1 MRCSFTPDNTE
12 SADSGQGS
20 DTDGGGDTSTSANG
34 SRTISLR
41 NAYYKVSRYLTNSS
55 SNGSSSDATNSDPG
69 ASVNVASPGK
79 QRRGFSGRRWLGLR
93 KPSQGKEKAPSGAQ
107 SPATADKPAPLK
119 KIPSDKKL
127 KLPYGDDRE
136 RAEEGECSHNAA
148 AALDEV
154 EDDAADLELPPPM
167 KPIQDPQTVLQ
178 APAQPAAASNPSRAS
193 LSLEALDSNGGPA
206 DIAEIEQIVK
216 EKMEQHGCPTAGA
229 SGRTQPDEED
239 VSEESYEAMLKK
251 REYVLRELV
260 DTEDIYVSDLALVC
274 EGYIRHFQLANPD
287 PPIPEGLRDRRH
299 RMIFGNI
306 EVIYEWHR
314 DKFVRDLHE
323 CVAAPEQL
331 GPLFHRFFEK
341 RMFMY
346 EHYCRNKPVSEYIV
360 SEHDHFFQELRHK
373 LGHKLQLGDLLIK
386 PIQRIQKYHLLVK
399 KILSYS
405 EHARAPPEVIASLR
419 EAVHYTDIIP
429 KNANMMMDVGRLQGF
444 TGNITAQGKLLM
456 QEALTVAELGSGSD
470 KGKEL
475 HVFLFEQCVIF
486 SEAVGKKNQYTSPTY
501 NYKAHVQMNKME
513 LEEVEN
519 KTAFIIHSV
528 DPNKPRQSFLCR
540 APETSLQEWV
550 SALSRILQSQRMF
563 GEALENPGAYLR
575 ELQGHSSAGE
585 GWCGLRKTESVPP
598 SLGARLAPE
607 LRQRTQRPHA
617 KANTINLPTTTIR
630 SDERKKSANV
640 AANNAAAQPVSP
652 PHANG
657 LSKRPWGLKL
667 RRGGSGGG
675 AGGGEPSAEGVVTEL
690 RPPELSE
697 PATDVTVSPGAT
709 ATLSCRAV
717 ATRASAS
724 WRKTAPETRALR
736 HGGRFAITLAPDGL
750 ATLTIHA
757 CRASDAGVYCCLI
770 SNELGGVQT
779 SARLT
784 VGAGGAPG
792 VPAVRAH
799 PGGGLVV
806 QWDESAP
813 AHLEYCRVG
822 EGEWRRA
829 TETPAAANTLALEEL
844 PAGQYSF
851 RLVCARSGA
860 PGAASGPA
868 ACGGGGG
875 WQREQF
881 GRRYSI
887 EEEIGRGRTA
897 RVLAA
902 RDTGTGQRVALK
914 QVLAGRGADAMREY
928 RMLSQC
934 AHGGVARAM
943 ALFADVPR
951 AGAHTIVLELVGGG
965 PLLDWAAAHPAQYT
979 QQAAA
984 LHTRQLLSALDYL
997 HGNNIA
1003 HLDVRP
1009 ENILVELSGPQPQV
1023 KLIDL
1028 GCAAEGA
1035 GCAGRE
1041 VLPPAP
1047 AQLEFAPPECVLGR
1061 PPAPAWD
1068 AWAAGVFL
1076 YVFLTGVSM
1085 LCSTLVST
1093 AGSIDHSG
1101 GPYVTGLHMLETSR
1115 SPPSAAASKPA
1126 LWMC

>member
-1 MRCSFTPDNTE
+1 MKYWFCS
-12 SADSGQGS
+12 
-20 DTDGGGDTSTSANG
+20 
-34 SRTISLR
+34 
-41 NAYYKVSRYLTNSS
+41 
-55 SNGSSSDATNSDPG
+55 
-69 ASVNVASPGK
+69 
-79 QRRGFSGRRWLGLR
+79 
-93 KPSQGKEKAPSGAQ
+93 
-107 SPATADKPAPLK
+107 
-119 KIPSDKKL
+119 
-127 KLPYGDDRE
+127 
-136 RAEEGECSHNAA
+136 
-148 AALDEV
+148 
-154 EDDAADLELPPPM
+154 
-167 KPIQDPQTVLQ
+167 
-178 APAQPAAASNPSRAS
+178 
-193 LSLEALDSNGGPA
+193 
-206 DIAEIEQIVK
+206 
-216 EKMEQHGCPTAGA
+216 
-229 SGRTQPDEED
+229 
-239 VSEESYEAMLKK
+239 
-251 REYVLRELV
+251 
-260 DTEDIYVSDLALVC
+260 
-274 EGYIRHFQLANPD
+274 QLANPD

-314 DKFVRDLHE
+314 DKFVHELHE
-323 CVAAPEQL
+323 CVAAPELL

-346 EHYCRNKPVSEYIV
+346 EQYCRNKPVSEYIV

-405 EHARAPPEVIASLR
+405 EHARANPDVLASLR
-419 EAVHYTDIIP
+419 QAMHYTDIIP

-456 QEALTVAELGSGSD
+456 QEALQVADLSSSSE

-501 NYKAHVQMNKME
+501 NYKGHVQMNKME

-519 KTAFIIHSV
+519 NTAFIIHSL
-528 DPNKPRQSFLCR
+528 DPNKPRQSYLCKG
-540 APETSLQEWV
+540 PEASLQEWIA
-550 SALSRILQSQRMF
+550 ALSRILNSQRMF
-563 GEALENPGAYLR
+563 GEALENPSAYLR
-575 ELQGHSSAGE
+575 ELQGHSSAGS

-598 SLGARLAPE
+598 SVGARLAPE
-607 LRQRTQRPHA
+607 LRRTQRPHA
-617 KANTINLPTTTIR
+617 KANTINLPTTAIR
-630 SDERKKSANV
+630 GDERKKSANV
-640 AANNAAAQPVSP
+640 AANNAAAHTSP

-667 RRGGSGGG
+667 RRGGSGG
-675 AGGGEPSAEGVVTEL
+675 AGEPSAEGVVTEL

-697 PATDVTVSPGAT
+697 PATDVTVSPGAS
-709 ATLSCRAV
+709 ATLSCRAG
-717 ATRASAS
+717 AARAAAS

-736 HGGRFAITLAPDGL
+736 HGDRFAISLAPDGL

-806 QWDESAP
+806 QWDESSP

-868 ACGGGGG
+868 ACGGGGS

-914 QVLAGRGADAMREY
+914 QVLAGRGADATREY

-934 AHGGVARAM
+934 AHGGVVRAM

-951 AGAHTIVLELVGGG
+951 AGAHTLVLELVGGG
-965 PLLDWAAAHPAQYT
+965 PLLDWAQAHPALYT

-984 LHTRQLLSALDYL
+984 QHTRQLLSALDYL

-1009 ENILVELSGPQPQV
+1009 ENILVELGGAAPQV

-1035 GCAGRE
+1035 AGAGGAGRD

-1076 YVFLTGVSM
+1076 YVFLTGVY
-1085 LCSTLVST
+1085 LHWGGVSERAQQLIRGLLEPAPAARLPLRDALADPWFDECLT
-1093 AGSIDHSG
+1093 EARRRFPPGHWGGVSERAQQLIRGLLEPAPAARLPLRDALADPWFDECLTEARRRFPPGHWGGVSERAQQLIRGLLEPAPAARLPLRDALADPWFDEAPPTPLSATQLKTFLDRRRPAGHGNALHS
-1101 GPYVTGLHMLETSR
+1101 LR
-1115 SPPSAAASKPA
+1115 SPDT
-1126 LWMC
+1126 